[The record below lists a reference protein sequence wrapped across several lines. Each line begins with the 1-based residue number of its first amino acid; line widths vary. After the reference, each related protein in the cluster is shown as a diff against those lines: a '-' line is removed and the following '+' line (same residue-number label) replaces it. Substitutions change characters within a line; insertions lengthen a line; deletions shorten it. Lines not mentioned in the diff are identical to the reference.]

1 MFLVWKNEISKGHI
15 EFKFNFTVY
24 YRIIFIVIAVGIT
37 FGLTPTI
44 AAVEDP
50 ISVSTSKDIYHEGEI
65 IVVFGKITAMVNEL
79 PVTIQ
84 LYHEDSLI
92 AVDQVE
98 IALDGTFATDF
109 RAKGNFWK
117 EDGTYIVRAFYTPE
131 KIAEKTFQ
139 FFKKPSDRTS
149 SLFPVDIP
157 NSGSFDL
164 GYSII
169 GGEVRDIILNQ
180 DNYSLLTEINA
191 DSNGNIVLKLPR
203 ENIEAKTSDGADEI
217 FIVLISKTGLDSEDF
232 SEVQIEEIETGIDF
246 RTVRIQ
252 FEENDRWIEIIGTFV
267 IPEFGP
273 IVVLVLGISI
283 IAIIAVTSK
292 SRLSLMPNL

>member
-1 MFLVWKNEISKGHI
+1 MN
-15 EFKFNFTVY
+15 

-37 FGLTPTI
+37 FGLTPSI

-50 ISVSTSKDIYHEGEI
+50 ISVSTSRDIYYEDDII
-65 IVVFGKITAMVNEL
+65 IVYGKITSILNEL

-139 FFKKPSDRTS
+139 FFKKLSGGTS

-157 NSGSFDL
+157 NSGSFEV

-203 ENIEAKTSDGADEI
+203 ENIESKTNDGVDEI
-217 FIVLISKTGLDSEDF
+217 FIILISKTGLDSGDF
-232 SEVQIEEIETGIDF
+232 VEVQFEEIETGPDF

-252 FEENDRWIEIIGTFV
+252 FEEDDRWIKVIGTYV
-267 IPEFGP
+267 IPEFGT
-273 IVVLVLGISI
+273 IVTMILL
-283 IAIIAVTSK
+283 IAVTTTIIISK
-292 SRLSLMPNL
+292 SKFSIKYN

>member
-1 MFLVWKNEISKGHI
+1 MFLVWKSEISKGHI

-50 ISVSTSKDIYHEGEI
+50 ISVSTSRDIYYENDI
-65 IVVFGKITAMVNEL
+65 IIVFGKVTSILNEL

-84 LYHEDSLI
+84 LYHEDNLI

-139 FFKKPSDRTS
+139 FFKKLSGGTS

-157 NSGSFDL
+157 NSGSFEL

-180 DNYSLLTEINA
+180 DNYSILTEINA
-191 DSNGNIVLKLPR
+191 DSNGNLVLKLPR
-203 ENIEAKTSDGADEI
+203 ENIESKTNDGMDEI
-217 FIVLISKTGLDSEDF
+217 FIILISKTGLDSEDF
-232 SEVQIEEIETGIDF
+232 VEVQFEEIETGPDF

-252 FEENDRWIEIIGTFV
+252 FEEDDRWIKIVGTYV
-267 IPEFGP
+267 IPEFGT
-273 IVVLVLGISI
+273 IVTMILL
-283 IAIIAVTSK
+283 IAVTTTIVMYKSK
-292 SRLSLMPNL
+292 FSIKYN

>member
-1 MFLVWKNEISKGHI
+1 M
-15 EFKFNFTVY
+15 Y

-37 FGLTPTI
+37 FGLTPSI

-50 ISVSTSKDIYHEGEI
+50 ISVSTSRDIYYENDI
-65 IVVFGKITAMVNEL
+65 IVVFGKVTSILNEL

-169 GGEVRDIILNQ
+169 GGEINDIILNQ
-180 DNYSLLTEINA
+180 EHYSLLIELNA
-191 DSNGNIVLKLPR
+191 ESNGNIVLKLPR
-203 ENIEAKTSDGADEI
+203 ENIESKTSGDVDEI
-217 FIVLISKTGLDSEDF
+217 FIVLISKTGLDSADF
-232 SEVQIEEIETGIDF
+232 TEVQFEEIETGTDF
-246 RTVRIQ
+246 RTLRIQ
-252 FEENDRWIEIIGTFV
+252 FEDNDRWMKIIGTYV
-267 IPEFGP
+267 IPEFGT
-273 IVVLVLGISI
+273 VVTMILL
-283 IAIIAVTSK
+283 IAVTTTIVMYKSK
-292 SRLSLMPNL
+292 FSIKYN

>member
-1 MFLVWKNEISKGHI
+1 MFLVWKSEISKGHI

-50 ISVSTSKDIYHEGEI
+50 VSVSTSKDIYYENDI
-65 IVVFGKITAMVNEL
+65 IIVFGKVTSILNEL

-139 FFKKPSDRTS
+139 FFKKLSGGTS
-149 SLFPVDIP
+149 SLFPIDIP

-169 GGEVRDIILNQ
+169 GGEISDIILNQ
-180 DNYSLLTEINA
+180 NNYSLLIEFNA

-203 ENIEAKTSDGADEI
+203 ENIESKTNDGVDEI
-217 FIVLISKTGLDSEDF
+217 FIILISKTGLDSEDF
-232 SEVQIEEIETGIDF
+232 VEVQFEEIETGTDF

-252 FEENDRWIEIIGTFV
+252 FEEDDRWIKIVGTYV
-267 IPEFGP
+267 IPEFGTMVTM
-273 IVVLVLGISI
+273 ILL
-283 IAIIAVTSK
+283 IAVTTTIVMYKSK
-292 SRLSLMPNL
+292 FSIKYN

>member
-1 MFLVWKNEISKGHI
+1 
-15 EFKFNFTVY
+15 VY

-50 ISVSTSKDIYHEGEI
+50 ISVSTSRDIYYENDI
-65 IVVFGKITAMVNEL
+65 IIVFGKVTSILNEL

-139 FFKKPSDRTS
+139 FFKKLSGGTS

-169 GGEVRDIILNQ
+169 GGEVSDIILNQ
-180 DNYSLLTEINA
+180 DNYSLLIEFNA

-203 ENIEAKTSDGADEI
+203 ENIESKTNDGMDEI
-217 FIVLISKTGLDSEDF
+217 FIILISKTGLDSENF
-232 SEVQIEEIETGIDF
+232 VEVEFEEIETGPDF

-252 FEENDRWIEIIGTFV
+252 FEEDDRWIKVIGTYV
-267 IPEFGP
+267 IPEFGT
-273 IVVLVLGISI
+273 IVTMILL
-283 IAIIAVTSK
+283 IAVTTTIVMYKSK
-292 SRLSLMPNL
+292 FSIKYN

>member
-1 MFLVWKNEISKGHI
+1 M
-15 EFKFNFTVY
+15 Y

-37 FGLTPTI
+37 FGLTPSI

-50 ISVSTSKDIYHEGEI
+50 ISVSTSRDIYYENDI
-65 IVVFGKITAMVNEL
+65 IIVFGKVTSILNEL

-139 FFKKPSDRTS
+139 FFKKLSGGTS

-203 ENIEAKTSDGADEI
+203 EDIESKTNDGMDEI
-217 FIVLISKTGLDSEDF
+217 FIILISKTGLDSEDF
-232 SEVQIEEIETGIDF
+232 VEVQFEEIETGPDF

-252 FEENDRWIEIIGTFV
+252 FEEDDRWIKIVGTYV
-267 IPEFGP
+267 IPEFGT
-273 IVVLVLGISI
+273 IVTMILL
-283 IAIIAVTSK
+283 IAVTTTIVMYKSK
-292 SRLSLMPNL
+292 FSIKYN

>member
-1 MFLVWKNEISKGHI
+1 
-15 EFKFNFTVY
+15 VY

-50 ISVSTSKDIYHEGEI
+50 ISVSTSRDIYYENDI
-65 IVVFGKITAMVNEL
+65 IIVFGKVTSILNEL

-84 LYHEDSLI
+84 LYHEDNLI

-139 FFKKPSDRTS
+139 FFKKLSGGTS

-169 GGEVRDIILNQ
+169 GGEISDIILNQ
-180 DNYSLLTEINA
+180 NNYSLLIEFNA
-191 DSNGNIVLKLPR
+191 ESNGNVVLKLPR
-203 ENIEAKTSDGADEI
+203 ENIESKTNDGVDEI
-217 FIVLISKTGLDSEDF
+217 FIILISKTGLDSENF
-232 SEVQIEEIETGIDF
+232 TEVQFEEIETGPDF
-246 RTVRIQ
+246 RTVRVQ
-252 FEENDRWIEIIGTFV
+252 FEEDDRWIKVIGTYV
-267 IPEFGP
+267 IPEFGT
-273 IVVLVLGISI
+273 IVTMILL
-283 IAIIAVTSK
+283 IAVTTTIVMYKSK
-292 SRLSLMPNL
+292 FSIKYN

>member
-1 MFLVWKNEISKGHI
+1 
-15 EFKFNFTVY
+15 VY

-37 FGLTPTI
+37 FGLTPSI

-50 ISVSTSKDIYHEGEI
+50 ISVSTSRDIYYEDDI
-65 IVVFGKITAMVNEL
+65 IIVFGKVTSILNEL

-84 LYHEDSLI
+84 LYHEDNLI

-139 FFKKPSDRTS
+139 FFKKLSGGTS

-180 DNYSLLTEINA
+180 DNYSLLIEFNA

-203 ENIEAKTSDGADEI
+203 ENIESKTNDGVDEI
-217 FIVLISKTGLDSEDF
+217 FIILISKTGLDSEDF
-232 SEVQIEEIETGIDF
+232 VEVQFEEIETGPDF

-252 FEENDRWIEIIGTFV
+252 FEEDDRWIKVIGTYV
-267 IPEFGP
+267 IPEFGT
-273 IVVLVLGISI
+273 IVTMILL
-283 IAIIAVTSK
+283 IAVTTTIVMYKSK
-292 SRLSLMPNL
+292 FSIKYN

>member
-1 MFLVWKNEISKGHI
+1 MFLVWKSEISKGHI

-50 ISVSTSKDIYHEGEI
+50 ISVSTSRDIYYENDI
-65 IVVFGKITAMVNEL
+65 IIVFGKVTSILNEL

-139 FFKKPSDRTS
+139 FFKKLSGGTS

-203 ENIEAKTSDGADEI
+203 ENIESKTNDGVDEI
-217 FIVLISKTGLDSEDF
+217 FIILISKTGLDSEDF
-232 SEVQIEEIETGIDF
+232 VEVQFEEIETGPDF

-252 FEENDRWIEIIGTFV
+252 FEEDDRWIKIIGTYV
-267 IPEFGP
+267 IPEFGT
-273 IVVLVLGISI
+273 IVTMILL
-283 IAIIAVTSK
+283 IAVTTTIVMYKSK
-292 SRLSLMPNL
+292 FSIKYN

>member
-1 MFLVWKNEISKGHI
+1 M
-15 EFKFNFTVY
+15 Y
-24 YRIIFIVIAVGIT
+24 YRIIFIIIAVGIT
-37 FGLTPTI
+37 FGLTPSI

-50 ISVSTSKDIYHEGEI
+50 ISVSTSRDIYYEDDI
-65 IVVFGKITAMVNEL
+65 IIVFGKVTAILHEL

-169 GGEVRDIILNQ
+169 GGEINDIILNQ
-180 DNYSLLTEINA
+180 EHYSLLIELKA

-203 ENIEAKTSDGADEI
+203 ENIEAKTSEGMDEI
-217 FIVLISKTGLDSEDF
+217 FIVLISKTGLDGDDF
-232 SEVQIEEIETGIDF
+232 TEVEFKEIETGPDF
-246 RTVRIQ
+246 RTMSIQ
-252 FEENDRWIEIIGTFV
+252 FEEDDRWIEIIGTYV
-267 IPEFGP
+267 IPEFGT
-273 IVVLVLGISI
+273 IVTMILL
-283 IAIIAVTSK
+283 IAVTTTIIMSK
-292 SRLSLMPNL
+292 SKFSVKYN

>member
-1 MFLVWKNEISKGHI
+1 M
-15 EFKFNFTVY
+15 Y

-37 FGLTPTI
+37 FGLTPSI

-50 ISVSTSKDIYHEGEI
+50 ISVSTSRDIYYEDDI
-65 IVVFGKITAMVNEL
+65 IIVFGKVTSILNEL

-139 FFKKPSDRTS
+139 FFKKLSGGTS
-149 SLFPVDIP
+149 SLFPVNIP

-180 DNYSLLTEINA
+180 DNYSLLIEFNA
-191 DSNGNIVLKLPR
+191 ESNGNIVLKLPR
-203 ENIEAKTSDGADEI
+203 DNIESKTNDGMDEI
-217 FIVLISKTGLDSEDF
+217 FIILISKTGLDSENF
-232 SEVQIEEIETGIDF
+232 TEVQFEEIETGPDF

-252 FEENDRWIEIIGTFV
+252 FEEDDRWIKVIGTYV
-267 IPEFGP
+267 IPEFGT
-273 IVVLVLGISI
+273 IVTMILL
-283 IAIIAVTSK
+283 IAVTTTIVMYKSK
-292 SRLSLMPNL
+292 FSIKYN

>member
-1 MFLVWKNEISKGHI
+1 MFLVWKSEISKGHI

-50 ISVSTSKDIYHEGEI
+50 ISVSTSRDIYYENDI
-65 IVVFGKITAMVNEL
+65 IIVFGKVTSILNEL

-84 LYHEDSLI
+84 LYHEDNLI

-139 FFKKPSDRTS
+139 FFKKLSGGTS

-180 DNYSLLTEINA
+180 DNYSLLIEFNA
-191 DSNGNIVLKLPR
+191 ESNGNVVLKLPR
-203 ENIEAKTSDGADEI
+203 ENIESKTNDGVDEI
-217 FIVLISKTGLDSEDF
+217 FIILISKTGLDSENF
-232 SEVQIEEIETGIDF
+232 TEVQFEEIETGPDF

-252 FEENDRWIEIIGTFV
+252 FEEDDRWIKIIGTYV
-267 IPEFGP
+267 IPEFGT
-273 IVVLVLGISI
+273 IVTMILL
-283 IAIIAVTSK
+283 IAVTTTIVMYKSK
-292 SRLSLMPNL
+292 FSIKYN

>member
-15 EFKFNFTVY
+15 EFKFNFTVN

-50 ISVSTSKDIYHEGEI
+50 ISVSTSRDIYYEDDI
-65 IVVFGKITAMVNEL
+65 IIVFGKVTSILNEL

-139 FFKKPSDRTS
+139 FFKKLSGGTS

-157 NSGSFDL
+157 NSGSFEV

-203 ENIEAKTSDGADEI
+203 ENIESKTNDDVDEI
-217 FIVLISKTGLDSEDF
+217 FIILISKTGLDSEDF
-232 SEVQIEEIETGIDF
+232 VEVQFEEIETGPDF

-252 FEENDRWIEIIGTFV
+252 FEEDDRWIKVIGTYV
-267 IPEFGP
+267 IPEFGTMVTM
-273 IVVLVLGISI
+273 ILL
-283 IAIIAVTSK
+283 IAITTTIVMYKSK
-292 SRLSLMPNL
+292 FSIKYN

>member
-1 MFLVWKNEISKGHI
+1 MFLVWKSEISKGHI

-50 ISVSTSKDIYHEGEI
+50 ISVSTSRDIYYENDI
-65 IVVFGKITAMVNEL
+65 IIVFGKVTSILNEL

-139 FFKKPSDRTS
+139 FFKKLSGGTS

-180 DNYSLLTEINA
+180 DNYSLLIEFNA
-191 DSNGNIVLKLPR
+191 ESNGNIVLKLPR
-203 ENIEAKTSDGADEI
+203 DNIESKTNDSMDEI
-217 FIVLISKTGLDSEDF
+217 FIILISKTGLDSEDF
-232 SEVQIEEIETGIDF
+232 IEVQFEEIETGPDF

-252 FEENDRWIEIIGTFV
+252 FEEDDRWIKVIGTYV
-267 IPEFGP
+267 IPEFGT
-273 IVVLVLGISI
+273 IVTMILL
-283 IAIIAVTSK
+283 IAVTTTIVMYKSK
-292 SRLSLMPNL
+292 FSIKYN

>member
-1 MFLVWKNEISKGHI
+1 MFLVWKSEISKGHI

-37 FGLTPTI
+37 FGLTPSI

-50 ISVSTSKDIYHEGEI
+50 ISVSTSRDIYYENDI
-65 IVVFGKITAMVNEL
+65 IIVFGKVTSILNEL

-139 FFKKPSDRTS
+139 FFKKLSGGTS

-157 NSGSFDL
+157 NSGSFEL

-203 ENIEAKTSDGADEI
+203 ENIESKTNDGVDEI
-217 FIVLISKTGLDSEDF
+217 FIILISKTGLDSEDF
-232 SEVQIEEIETGIDF
+232 VEVQFEEIETGPDF

-252 FEENDRWIEIIGTFV
+252 FEEDDRWIKIVGTYV
-267 IPEFGP
+267 IPEFGT
-273 IVVLVLGISI
+273 IVTMILL
-283 IAIIAVTSK
+283 IAVTTTIVMYKSK
-292 SRLSLMPNL
+292 FSIKYN

>member
-1 MFLVWKNEISKGHI
+1 MFLVWKSEISKGHI

-50 ISVSTSKDIYHEGEI
+50 ISVSTSRDIYYENDI
-65 IVVFGKITAMVNEL
+65 IIVFGKVTSILNEL

-84 LYHEDSLI
+84 LYHEDNLI

-117 EDGTYIVRAFYTPE
+117 DDGTYIVRAFYTPE

-139 FFKKPSDRTS
+139 FFKKLSGGTS

-180 DNYSLLTEINA
+180 DNYSILTEINA
-191 DSNGNIVLKLPR
+191 DSNGNLVLKLPR
-203 ENIEAKTSDGADEI
+203 ENIESKTNDGMDEI
-217 FIVLISKTGLDSEDF
+217 FIILISKTGLDSEDF
-232 SEVQIEEIETGIDF
+232 VEVQFEEIETGPDF

-252 FEENDRWIEIIGTFV
+252 FEEDDRWIKVIGTYV
-267 IPEFGP
+267 IPEFGT
-273 IVVLVLGISI
+273 IVTMILL
-283 IAIIAVTSK
+283 IAVTTTIVMYKSK
-292 SRLSLMPNL
+292 FSIKYN

>member
-1 MFLVWKNEISKGHI
+1 MWKSEISKGHI
-15 EFKFNFTVY
+15 EFKFNFTVH
-24 YRIIFIVIAVGIT
+24 YRIIFIIITVGIT
-37 FGLTPTI
+37 FGLTPSI

-50 ISVSTSKDIYHEGEI
+50 ISVSTSRDIYYEDDII
-65 IVVFGKITAMVNEL
+65 IVYGKITSILNEL

-109 RAKGNFWK
+109 KAKGKFWK
-117 EDGTYIVRAFYTPE
+117 EDGIYVVRAFYTPE
-131 KIAEKTFQ
+131 KIAEKTIQ
-139 FFKKPSDRTS
+139 FFKKLSGGTS

-157 NSGSFDL
+157 NSGSFEV

-180 DNYSLLTEINA
+180 DNYSILTEIDA
-191 DSNGNIVLKLPR
+191 DSNGNLVLKLPR
-203 ENIEAKTSDGADEI
+203 ENIESKTNDGMDEI
-217 FIVLISKTGLDSEDF
+217 FIILISKTGLDSEDF
-232 SEVQIEEIETGIDF
+232 VEVQFEEIETGSNF

-252 FEENDRWIEIIGTFV
+252 FEEDDRWIEVIGTFV
-267 IPEFGP
+267 IPEFGT
-273 IVVLVLGISI
+273 IVTMILL
-283 IAIIAVTSK
+283 IAVTTTIVMSK
-292 SRLSLMPNL
+292 SKFSIKYN

>member
-1 MFLVWKNEISKGHI
+1 M
-15 EFKFNFTVY
+15 Y

-50 ISVSTSKDIYHEGEI
+50 ISVSTSRDIYYEDDI
-65 IVVFGKITAMVNEL
+65 IIVFGKVTSILNEL

-139 FFKKPSDRTS
+139 FFKKLSGGTS

-180 DNYSLLTEINA
+180 DNYSILTEINA
-191 DSNGNIVLKLPR
+191 DSNGNLVLKLPR
-203 ENIEAKTSDGADEI
+203 ENIESKTNDGMDEI
-217 FIVLISKTGLDSEDF
+217 FIILISKTGLDSEDF
-232 SEVQIEEIETGIDF
+232 TEVQFEEIETGPDF

-252 FEENDRWIEIIGTFV
+252 FEEDDRWIKVIGTYV
-267 IPEFGP
+267 IPEFGT
-273 IVVLVLGISI
+273 IVTMILL
-283 IAIIAVTSK
+283 IAVTTTIVMYKSK
-292 SRLSLMPNL
+292 FSIKYN

>member
-1 MFLVWKNEISKGHI
+1 MFLVWKSEISKGHI

-50 ISVSTSKDIYHEGEI
+50 ISVSTSRDIYYENDI
-65 IVVFGKITAMVNEL
+65 IIVFGKVTSILNEL

-84 LYHEDSLI
+84 LYHEDNLI

-139 FFKKPSDRTS
+139 FFKKLSGGTS

-180 DNYSLLTEINA
+180 DNYSLLIEFNA

-203 ENIEAKTSDGADEI
+203 ENIESKTNDGMDEI
-217 FIVLISKTGLDSEDF
+217 FIILISKTGLDSEDF
-232 SEVQIEEIETGIDF
+232 VEVQFEEIETGPDF

-252 FEENDRWIEIIGTFV
+252 FEEDDRWIKIIGTYV
-267 IPEFGP
+267 IPEFGT
-273 IVVLVLGISI
+273 VVTMILL
-283 IAIIAVTSK
+283 IAVTTTIVMYKSK
-292 SRLSLMPNL
+292 FSIKYN

>member
-1 MFLVWKNEISKGHI
+1 M
-15 EFKFNFTVY
+15 Y

-37 FGLTPTI
+37 FGLTPSI

-50 ISVSTSKDIYHEGEI
+50 ISVSTSRDIYYEDDI
-65 IVVFGKITAMVNEL
+65 IIVFGKVTSILNEL

-139 FFKKPSDRTS
+139 FFKKLSGGTS

-203 ENIEAKTSDGADEI
+203 ENIESKTNDDVDEI
-217 FIVLISKTGLDSEDF
+217 FIILISKTGLDSEDF
-232 SEVQIEEIETGIDF
+232 TEVQFEEIETGPDF

-252 FEENDRWIEIIGTFV
+252 FEEDDRWIKVIGTYV
-267 IPEFGP
+267 IPEFGT
-273 IVVLVLGISI
+273 IVTMILL
-283 IAIIAVTSK
+283 IAVTTTIVMYKSK
-292 SRLSLMPNL
+292 FSIKYN

>member
-50 ISVSTSKDIYHEGEI
+50 ISVSTSRDIYYENDI
-65 IVVFGKITAMVNEL
+65 IIVFGKVTSILNEL

-84 LYHEDSLI
+84 LYHEGSLI

-117 EDGTYIVRAFYTPE
+117 DDGTYIVRAFYTPE

-139 FFKKPSDRTS
+139 FFKKLSGGTS

-180 DNYSLLTEINA
+180 DNYSLLIEFNA
-191 DSNGNIVLKLPR
+191 ESNGNIVLKLPR
-203 ENIEAKTSDGADEI
+203 DNIESKTNDSVDEI
-217 FIVLISKTGLDSEDF
+217 FIILISKTGLDSENF
-232 SEVQIEEIETGIDF
+232 TEVQFEEIETGPDF

-252 FEENDRWIEIIGTFV
+252 FEEDDRWIKVIGTYV
-267 IPEFGP
+267 IPEFGT
-273 IVVLVLGISI
+273 IVTMILL
-283 IAIIAVTSK
+283 IAVTTTIVMYKSK
-292 SRLSLMPNL
+292 FSIKYN

>member
-1 MFLVWKNEISKGHI
+1 MFLVWKSEISKGHI

-50 ISVSTSKDIYHEGEI
+50 ISISTSRDIYYEDDI
-65 IVVFGKITAMVNEL
+65 IVVFGKVTTILNEL

-139 FFKKPSDRTS
+139 FFKKLSGGTS
-149 SLFPVDIP
+149 SLFPIDIP

-169 GGEVRDIILNQ
+169 GGEVRHIMLKQ
-180 DNYSLLTEINA
+180 DDYSLLVEIDA
-191 DSNGNIVLKLPR
+191 ESNGNVVLKLPR
-203 ENIEAKTSDGADEI
+203 ENIESKTNDGMDET
-217 FIVLISKTGLDSEDF
+217 FIILISKTGLDSENF
-232 SEVQIEEIETGIDF
+232 VEVQFEEIETGPDF
-246 RTVRIQ
+246 RTVRVQ
-252 FEENDRWIEIIGTFV
+252 FEEDDRWVKVIGTYV
-267 IPEFGP
+267 IPEFGT
-273 IVVLVLGISI
+273 IVTMILL
-283 IAIIAVTSK
+283 IAVTTTIVMYKSK
-292 SRLSLMPNL
+292 FSIKYN

>member
-1 MFLVWKNEISKGHI
+1 M
-15 EFKFNFTVY
+15 Y

-50 ISVSTSKDIYHEGEI
+50 ISVSTSRDIYYENDI
-65 IVVFGKITAMVNEL
+65 IIVFGKVTSILNEL

-139 FFKKPSDRTS
+139 FFKKLSGGTS

-180 DNYSLLTEINA
+180 DNYSLLIEFNA

-203 ENIEAKTSDGADEI
+203 ENIESKTNDGVDEI
-217 FIVLISKTGLDSEDF
+217 FIILISKTGLDSEDF
-232 SEVQIEEIETGIDF
+232 VEVQFEEIETGPDF

-252 FEENDRWIEIIGTFV
+252 FEEDDRWIKVIGTYV
-267 IPEFGP
+267 IPEFGT
-273 IVVLVLGISI
+273 IVTMILL
-283 IAIIAVTSK
+283 IAVTTTIVMYKSK
-292 SRLSLMPNL
+292 FSIKYN

>member
-1 MFLVWKNEISKGHI
+1 MH
-15 EFKFNFTVY
+15 
-24 YRIIFIVIAVGIT
+24 YRIIFIIIAVGIT
-37 FGLTPTI
+37 FGLTPSI

-50 ISVSTSKDIYHEGEI
+50 ISVSTSRDIYYEDDI
-65 IVVFGKITAMVNEL
+65 IIVFGKVTSILKEL

-169 GGEVRDIILNQ
+169 GGEINDITLNKEH
-180 DNYSLLTEINA
+180 YSLLIELKA
-191 DSNGNIVLKLPR
+191 DSNGNVVLKLPR
-203 ENIEAKTSDGADEI
+203 ENIESKTNNGVDEI
-217 FIVLISKTGLDSEDF
+217 FIILISKTGLDSEDF
-232 SEVQIEEIETGIDF
+232 TEVQFEEIETGPDF

-252 FEENDRWIEIIGTFV
+252 FEEDDRWIKVIGTYV
-267 IPEFGP
+267 IPEFGT
-273 IVVLVLGISI
+273 IVTMILL
-283 IAIIAVTSK
+283 IAVTTTIVMYKSK
-292 SRLSLMPNL
+292 FSIKYN

>member
-1 MFLVWKNEISKGHI
+1 M
-15 EFKFNFTVY
+15 Y

-37 FGLTPTI
+37 FGLTPSI

-50 ISVSTSKDIYHEGEI
+50 ISVSTSRDIYYEDDI
-65 IVVFGKITAMVNEL
+65 IIVFGKVTSILNEL

-139 FFKKPSDRTS
+139 FFKKLSGGTS

-180 DNYSLLTEINA
+180 DNYSLLIEINA
-191 DSNGNIVLKLPR
+191 NSNGNIVLKLPR
-203 ENIEAKTSDGADEI
+203 ENIESKTNDGVDEI
-217 FIVLISKTGLDSEDF
+217 FIILISKTGLDSEDF
-232 SEVQIEEIETGIDF
+232 TEVQFEEIETGPDF

-252 FEENDRWIEIIGTFV
+252 FEEDDRWVKVIGTYV
-267 IPEFGP
+267 IPEFGT
-273 IVVLVLGISI
+273 IVTMILL
-283 IAIIAVTSK
+283 IAVTTTIVMYKSK
-292 SRLSLMPNL
+292 FSIKYN

>member
-1 MFLVWKNEISKGHI
+1 
-15 EFKFNFTVY
+15 VY

-37 FGLTPTI
+37 FGLTPSI

-50 ISVSTSKDIYHEGEI
+50 ISVSTSRDIYYEDDI
-65 IVVFGKITAMVNEL
+65 IIVFGKVTSILNEL

-139 FFKKPSDRTS
+139 FFKKLSGGTS

-203 ENIEAKTSDGADEI
+203 ENIESKTNDGVDEI
-217 FIVLISKTGLDSEDF
+217 FIILISKTGLDSEDF
-232 SEVQIEEIETGIDF
+232 VEVQFEEIETGPDF

-252 FEENDRWIEIIGTFV
+252 FEEDDRWIKVIGTYV
-267 IPEFGP
+267 IPEFGT
-273 IVVLVLGISI
+273 IVTMILL
-283 IAIIAVTSK
+283 IAVTTTIVMYKSK
-292 SRLSLMPNL
+292 FSIKYN

>member
-1 MFLVWKNEISKGHI
+1 MFLVWKSEISKGHI

-50 ISVSTSKDIYHEGEI
+50 ISVSTSRDIYYENDI
-65 IVVFGKITAMVNEL
+65 IIVFGKVTAMLNEL

-109 RAKGNFWK
+109 RAKGNFWN
-117 EDGTYIVRAFYTPE
+117 EDGIYIVRAFYTPE

-139 FFKKPSDRTS
+139 FFKKLSGGTS

-169 GGEVRDIILNQ
+169 GGEVSDIILNQ
-180 DNYSLLTEINA
+180 DNYSLLIEINA

-203 ENIEAKTSDGADEI
+203 ENIESKTNDGMDEI
-217 FIVLISKTGLDSEDF
+217 FIILISKTGLDSEDF
-232 SEVQIEEIETGIDF
+232 VEVQFEEIETGPDF
-246 RTVRIQ
+246 RTVSVQ
-252 FEENDRWIEIIGTFV
+252 FEEDDRWIKVIGTYV
-267 IPEFGP
+267 IPEFGT
-273 IVVLVLGISI
+273 IVTMILL
-283 IAIIAVTSK
+283 IAVTTTIVMYKSK
-292 SRLSLMPNL
+292 FSIKYN

>member
-1 MFLVWKNEISKGHI
+1 M
-15 EFKFNFTVY
+15 Y

-50 ISVSTSKDIYHEGEI
+50 ISVSTSRDIYYENDI
-65 IVVFGKITAMVNEL
+65 IIVFGKVTSILNEL

-139 FFKKPSDRTS
+139 FFKKLSGGTS

-157 NSGSFDL
+157 NSGSFEL

-180 DNYSLLTEINA
+180 DDYSILTEINA
-191 DSNGNIVLKLPR
+191 NSNGNLVLKLPR
-203 ENIEAKTSDGADEI
+203 ENIESKTNDGMDEI
-217 FIVLISKTGLDSEDF
+217 FIILISKTGLDSEDF
-232 SEVQIEEIETGIDF
+232 VEVQFEEIETGPDF

-252 FEENDRWIEIIGTFV
+252 FEEDDRWIKVIGTYV
-267 IPEFGP
+267 IPEFGT
-273 IVVLVLGISI
+273 IVTMILL
-283 IAIIAVTSK
+283 IAVTTTIVMYKSK
-292 SRLSLMPNL
+292 FSIKYN

>member
-1 MFLVWKNEISKGHI
+1 
-15 EFKFNFTVY
+15 VY

-50 ISVSTSKDIYHEGEI
+50 ISVSTSRDIYYENDI
-65 IVVFGKITAMVNEL
+65 IIVFGKVTSILNEL

-84 LYHEDSLI
+84 LYHEDNLI
-92 AVDQVE
+92 AVDQVK

-139 FFKKPSDRTS
+139 FFKKLSGGTS
-149 SLFPVDIP
+149 SFFPVDIP
-157 NSGSFDL
+157 NSGSFEL

-180 DNYSLLTEINA
+180 DNYSLLIEFNA

-203 ENIEAKTSDGADEI
+203 ENIESKTNDGVDEI
-217 FIVLISKTGLDSEDF
+217 FIILISKTGLGSEDF
-232 SEVQIEEIETGIDF
+232 VEVQFEEIETGTDF

-252 FEENDRWIEIIGTFV
+252 FEEDDRWIKIIGTYV
-267 IPEFGP
+267 IPEFGT
-273 IVVLVLGISI
+273 IVTMILL
-283 IAIIAVTSK
+283 IAVTTTIVMYKSK
-292 SRLSLMPNL
+292 FSIKYN

>member
-1 MFLVWKNEISKGHI
+1 M
-15 EFKFNFTVY
+15 Y

-37 FGLTPTI
+37 FGLTPSI

-50 ISVSTSKDIYHEGEI
+50 ISVSTSRDIYYEDDI
-65 IVVFGKITAMVNEL
+65 IVVFGKVTSILNEL

-139 FFKKPSDRTS
+139 FFKKLSGGTS

-180 DNYSLLTEINA
+180 DNYSLLIEINA
-191 DSNGNIVLKLPR
+191 NSNGNIVLKLPR
-203 ENIEAKTSDGADEI
+203 ENIESKTNDGVDEI
-217 FIVLISKTGLDSEDF
+217 FIILISKTGLDSEDF
-232 SEVQIEEIETGIDF
+232 VEVQFEEIETGPDF

-252 FEENDRWIEIIGTFV
+252 FEEDDRWIKVIGTYV
-267 IPEFGP
+267 IPEFGT
-273 IVVLVLGISI
+273 IVTMILL
-283 IAIIAVTSK
+283 IAVTTTIVMYKSK
-292 SRLSLMPNL
+292 FSIKYN

>member
-1 MFLVWKNEISKGHI
+1 MFLVWKSEISKGHI

-50 ISVSTSKDIYHEGEI
+50 ISVSTSRDIYYENDI
-65 IVVFGKITAMVNEL
+65 IIVFGKVTSILNEL

-139 FFKKPSDRTS
+139 FFKKLSGGTS

-180 DNYSLLTEINA
+180 DNYSLLIEFNA
-191 DSNGNIVLKLPR
+191 ESNGNIVLKLPR
-203 ENIEAKTSDGADEI
+203 ENIESKTNDGMDEI
-217 FIVLISKTGLDSEDF
+217 FIILISKTGLDSEDF
-232 SEVQIEEIETGIDF
+232 VEVQFEEIETGPDF

-252 FEENDRWIEIIGTFV
+252 FEEDDRWIKIIGTYV
-267 IPEFGP
+267 IPEFGT
-273 IVVLVLGISI
+273 IVTMILL
-283 IAIIAVTSK
+283 IAVTTTIVMYKSK
-292 SRLSLMPNL
+292 FSIKYN

>member
-1 MFLVWKNEISKGHI
+1 MWKSEISKGHI

-37 FGLTPTI
+37 FGLTPSI

-50 ISVSTSKDIYHEGEI
+50 ISVSTSRDIYYEDDI
-65 IVVFGKITAMVNEL
+65 IIVFGKVTATLHEL

-109 RAKGNFWK
+109 MAKGNFWK

-139 FFKKPSDRTS
+139 FFKKPSSGTS
-149 SLFPVDIP
+149 SFFPVDIP

-180 DNYSLLTEINA
+180 DNYSLLIEINA
-191 DSNGNIVLKLPR
+191 NSNGNIVLKLPR
-203 ENIEAKTSDGADEI
+203 ENIESKNEGVDEI
-217 FIVLISKTGLDSEDF
+217 FIILISKTGLNSEDF
-232 SEVQIEEIETGIDF
+232 TEVQFEEIETGPDF

-252 FEENDRWIEIIGTFV
+252 FEEDDRWIKVIGTYV
-267 IPEFGP
+267 IPEFGTMVTM
-273 IVVLVLGISI
+273 ILL
-283 IAIIAVTSK
+283 IAVTTTIVMYKSK
-292 SRLSLMPNL
+292 FSIKYN

>member
-1 MFLVWKNEISKGHI
+1 MN
-15 EFKFNFTVY
+15 
-24 YRIIFIVIAVGIT
+24 YRIIFIIIAVGIT
-37 FGLTPTI
+37 FGLTPSI

-50 ISVSTSKDIYHEGEI
+50 ISISTSKDLYYENDV
-65 IVVFGKITAMVNEL
+65 IVVFGKVTSTLGGL

-92 AVDQVE
+92 AVDQVK

-109 RAKGNFWK
+109 IAKGHYWSD
-117 EDGTYIVRAFYTPE
+117 DGTYIVRAFYTPE

-139 FFKKPSDRTS
+139 FFKKLSGGTS

-203 ENIEAKTSDGADEI
+203 ENIESKTNNGVDEI
-217 FIVLISKTGLDSEDF
+217 FIILISKTGLDSGDF
-232 SEVQIEEIETGIDF
+232 VEVQFEEIETGPDF

-252 FEENDRWIEIIGTFV
+252 FEEDDRWIKVIGTYV
-267 IPEFGP
+267 IPEFGTMVTM
-273 IVVLVLGISI
+273 ILL
-283 IAIIAVTSK
+283 IAITTTIVMYKSK
-292 SRLSLMPNL
+292 FSIKYN

>member
-1 MFLVWKNEISKGHI
+1 M
-15 EFKFNFTVY
+15 Y

-50 ISVSTSKDIYHEGEI
+50 ISVSTSRDIYYENDI
-65 IVVFGKITAMVNEL
+65 IIVFGKVTSILNEL

-139 FFKKPSDRTS
+139 FFKKLSGGTS

-203 ENIEAKTSDGADEI
+203 ENIESKTNDGMDEI
-217 FIVLISKTGLDSEDF
+217 FIILISKTGLDSENF
-232 SEVQIEEIETGIDF
+232 TEVQFEEIETGPDF

-252 FEENDRWIEIIGTFV
+252 FEEDDRWVKIIGTYV
-267 IPEFGP
+267 IPEFGT
-273 IVVLVLGISI
+273 IVTMILL
-283 IAIIAVTSK
+283 IAVTTTIVMYKSK
-292 SRLSLMPNL
+292 FSIKYN